1 MGNLGIRRPMIKTQ
15 LTLYMTNRPGE
26 LARVT
31 KAFAAAEI
39 NIDGISVAEITD
51 VGLVQLIVS
60 DAGLARQILKKAE
73 IPFFEQRVAVLTL
86 PNKPGALAAVA
97 SRLAEHDVNINYLYA
112 TTSPLGSGDDCTM
125 VISADD
131 LEKVEAL
138 WKK

>member
-1 MGNLGIRRPMIKTQ
+1 MIRTQ

-26 LARVT
+26 LARAT

-39 NIDGISVAEITD
+39 NIDGISVAETTD

-60 DAGLARQILKKAE
+60 DAGLARQVLKKAE
-73 IPFFEQRVAVLTL
+73 IPFSEQRVAVLTL

-125 VISADD
+125 VISSDD

-138 WKK
+138 WEK

>member
-1 MGNLGIRRPMIKTQ
+1 MIRTQ

-26 LARVT
+26 LARAT

-39 NIDGISVAEITD
+39 NIDGISVAETTD

-60 DAGLARQILKKAE
+60 DAGLACQVLKKAE
-73 IPFFEQRVAVLTL
+73 IPFSEQRVAVLTL

-125 VISADD
+125 VISA
-131 LEKVEAL
+131 EPAQGGQACNEETWAR
-138 WKK
+138 